1 MFLTNLSITNFR
13 SYEHL
18 ETEIPKGI
26 LLLTGGNAQGKTSFL
41 EAVFYCAT
49 FASSLADNDRQ
60 LIRFDALR
68 EPLAVARII
77 VQFTKSD
84 SDHRLEARIIR
95 EPSGNYSRIRK
106 EILLDGVKTT
116 AQNAVGK
123 FPAVLFIPQMTAILE
138 GNPQERRRYLNI
150 TLSQSVPGYAQ
161 VLSEF
166 KQIVTQRN
174 ALLKLLSDRR
184 TDPQQLDYWDD
195 LMAKKAAVL
204 IYHRVRALGSLET
217 YADNAHQ
224 RLTGNQEKLR
234 LVYQPSFDP
243 AYTSD
248 DSRQEPFSLKDSVDR
263 TGFSESDIAE
273 GFLNRLKTIRKSE
286 IERGISTVGPHR
298 DEFRILGN
306 EIDLGVFGSRGQIR
320 TALISLKL
328 AEINWMEAQTGT
340 SPLFLLDETLVE
352 LDNQRRK
359 DLMDWLDNCR
369 QGILTTTDLSYF
381 SNSFIRN
388 HTVWHVENGKIQKM
402 PDS

>member
-13 SYEHL
+13 SYTHL
-18 ETEIPKGI
+18 EIEIPRRI
-26 LLLTGGNAQGKTSFL
+26 LLLSGGNAQGKTSFL
-41 EAVFYCAT
+41 EAIFYCAT
-49 FASSLADNDRQ
+49 FASSLAENDRQ
-60 LIRFDALR
+60 LIRFAALR

-77 VQFTKSD
+77 VQFTKSE
-84 SDHRLEARIIR
+84 SDHRLEVRIIQ
-95 EPSGNYSRIRK
+95 EPCGNFSRIRK

-138 GNPQERRRYLNI
+138 GSPQERRRYLNI

-204 IYHRVRALGSLET
+204 IYHRIRALGSLEI
-217 YADNAHQ
+217 YADDAHQ
-224 RLTGNQEKLR
+224 HLTSNQEKMR
-234 LVYQPSFDP
+234 LIYQPSFDP
-243 AYTSD
+243 AYALD
-248 DSRQEPFSLKDSVDR
+248 DSRQESFSLTASVDR

-273 GFLNRLKTIRKSE
+273 GYLSRLKMIRKSE
-286 IERGISTVGPHR
+286 IERGISTTGPHR

-306 EIDLGVFGSRGQIR
+306 EIDLGNFGSRGQIW

-328 AEINWMEAQTGT
+328 AEISWMKAQTGT
-340 SPLFLLDETLVE
+340 SPLLLLDETLAE

-381 SNSFIRN
+381 SDSFIKN
-388 HTVWHVENGKIQKM
+388 HTVWHVANGNIQK
-402 PDS
+402 S